1 MERASLSEVVG
12 LAAVVILISGLVGFG
27 IGYLVYG
34 DDTAEGIR
42 EQEKLN
48 EQVKKDQEDEDFRMK
63 MLVSQLGREVDFV
76 ENRAHRLCEQWERDA
91 VSYFNAKNACEDKLV
106 ECIEMVCAVGDPRD
120 CEESF
125 GLYQAEE
132 EQSKSGR

>member
-1 MERASLSEVVG
+1 MERTSLSEVVA
-12 LAAVVILISGLVGFG
+12 LAAVVILISGLGGFG
-27 IGYLVYG
+27 LGYLVYG

-42 EQEKLN
+42 EQAKLN
-48 EQVKKDQEDEDFRMK
+48 EQVKKDQEDEDFRMN
-63 MLVSQLGREVDFV
+63 MLVNQLGREVDFV

-91 VSYFNAKNACEDKLV
+91 VSYFNAKNGCETQLI

-120 CEESF
+120 CERSF

-132 EQSKSGR
+132 EKSESDQ